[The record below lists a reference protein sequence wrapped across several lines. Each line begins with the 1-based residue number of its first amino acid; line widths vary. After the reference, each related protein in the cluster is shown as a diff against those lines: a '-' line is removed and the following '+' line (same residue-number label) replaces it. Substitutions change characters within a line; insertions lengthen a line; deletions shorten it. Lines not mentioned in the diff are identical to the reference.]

1 VPAQFTQ
8 IRFELDDDCAVITL
22 DRPQKLNAF
31 TAVMRDE
38 LIAAF
43 DAVDADDSIRATIVT
58 GAGRAFCAGADMSNP
73 DRAFTAAPV
82 AADRPVDLID
92 GIPRDRGGQLA
103 LRIAAS
109 AKPVIA
115 AVNGPAVGLGAAMT
129 LPMDARL
136 ASSAARF
143 GFVYTRRGLG
153 PEAAASW
160 FLPRLVGIAQAL
172 EWMLTAELFGAEE
185 ALRGG
190 LVRSVHEPAALL
202 SAALAMARRMTSGT
216 SPVATA
222 VTRRLLWGGLLTEDP
237 MQAHR
242 AESHVNHELKLSPDT
257 AEGVAAFLEK
267 RVPDFR
273 ASVAQ
278 GTPSYPI
285 PWPTAPTGSTG

>member
-1 VPAQFTQ
+1 MPTEFTQ
-8 IRFELDDDCAVITL
+8 IQFDVDRDCAVITL
-22 DRPQKLNAF
+22 CRPEKLNAF

-38 LIAAF
+38 LMAAF
-43 DAVDADDSIRATIVT
+43 DVIDAEDAIRATVIT
-58 GAGRAFCAGADMSNP
+58 GAGRAFCAGADMSNS

-109 AKPVIA
+109 LKPVIA
-115 AVNGPAVGLGAAMT
+115 AINGPAVGLGASMT

-136 ASSAARF
+136 ASSTARF

-153 PEAAASW
+153 PEAMATW

-172 EWMLTAELFGAEE
+172 EWTLTAELFDAQE

-190 LVRSVHEPAALL
+190 LVRSLHEPDALIPAALT
-202 SAALAMARRMTSGT
+202 LAGRITSGT

-222 VTRRLLWGGLLTEDP
+222 ATRRLLWAGMAMADP

-242 AESHVNHELKLSPDT
+242 AESHVNHELKLGPDT
-257 AEGVAAFLEK
+257 AEGVSAFLEK
-267 RVPDFR
+267 RDPAFTSRLDR
-273 ASVAQ
+273 DLPA
-278 GTPSYPI
+278 YPV
-285 PWPTAPTGSTG
+285 PWPKAQ

>member
-1 VPAQFTQ
+1 MPAQFTQ
-8 IRFELDDDCAVITL
+8 IRFDLDGDCAVITL
-22 DRPQKLNAF
+22 DRPAKLNAF

-38 LIAAF
+38 LMAAF
-43 DAVDADDSIRATIVT
+43 DTVDADDSIRAVIVT
-58 GAGRAFCAGADMSNP
+58 GAGRAFCAGADMSSP

-115 AVNGPAVGLGAAMT
+115 AINGPAVGLGATMT

-136 ASSAARF
+136 ASSQARF

-153 PEAAASW
+153 PEAASSW
-160 FLPRLVGIAQAL
+160 FLPRLVGIAQAI

-190 LVRSVHEPAALL
+190 LVRSLHEPAALL
-202 SAALAMARRMTSGT
+202 PAALAMARRMTSGT

-222 VTRRLLWGGLLTEDP
+222 VTRRLLWGGLLMDDP

-242 AESHVNHELKLSPDT
+242 VESHVNHALKLGPDT

-267 RVPDFR
+267 RAPEFR
-273 ASVAQ
+273 ASVARDL
-278 GTPSYPI
+278 PAYPI
-285 PWPTAPTGSTG
+285 PWPAA